1 MSNFNEP
8 TEIPST
14 ASVPEPVPSPAP
26 EDREVL
32 TYEKFGEVV
41 REMAQTIVDDWEP
54 DIILSVARGGFF
66 LGGGLGY
73 AIGLKAVSV
82 LNVEFYTGINER
94 LDEPVI
100 LAPTPNPSELAG
112 MKVLVADDVADSGET
127 LKMVK
132 DFLAPHAEEV
142 RTATL
147 FEKPTTVV
155 HPDYVW
161 KTTDKWIDFPWSC
174 LPTIVP
180 AGSDKESTDGH

>member
-1 MSNFNEP
+1 MFFLERTTTSE
-8 TEIPST
+8 T
-14 ASVPEPVPSPAP
+14 ANPN
-26 EDREVL
+26 REVL
-32 TYEKFGEVV
+32 TYEKFGHVV
-41 REMAQTIVDDWEP
+41 REMAQTIVDDWQP

-100 LAPTPNPSELAG
+100 LTPTPSPAELAG
-112 MKVLVADDVADSGET
+112 LRVLVADDVADSSRT

-132 DFLAPHAEEV
+132 DFLAPHAKEV
-142 RTATL
+142 RTAVL
-147 FEKPTTVV
+147 YEKPSTVI

-161 KTTDKWIDFPWSC
+161 KYTDKWIDFPWSC
-174 LPTIVP
+174 LPTVVP
-180 AGSDKESTDGH
+180 SGSEKEAKPGH